1 MYSILKVKVLAV
13 VVDSN
18 SNSDSDSDSDCDSE
32 SESTS
37 DSIHSSVAA
46 ATSTDRNAPRKRAF
60 IFKSKQQLINST
72 RHYAHHS
79 HRSASGDRPQ
89 ARTAGL
95 RQRQPQSKNAS
106 AAAAGAELIRSES
119 PPRRDVSTN
128 CRCRVMSVGHLHLGW
143 REAHTALQNLVNSV
157 NPGKL
162 SLFYELIN
170 LIAFKDEL
178 AMGNFDI
185 SLGLVSMYSDAYTF

>member
-18 SNSDSDSDSDCDSE
+18 SNSDSDCDSE

-95 RQRQPQSKNAS
+95 RQRQPQSKSAS
-106 AAAAGAELIRSES
+106 AAAAGAELIRCES

-143 REAHTALQNLVNSV
+143 REAHTALKNLVNSV
-157 NPGKL
+157 KSGKL
-162 SLFYELIN
+162 SRFFMNQLIN
-170 LIAFKDEL
+170 VLSFKNEL
-178 AMGNFDI
+178 VMGSFDI
-185 SLGLVSMYSDAYTF
+185 L